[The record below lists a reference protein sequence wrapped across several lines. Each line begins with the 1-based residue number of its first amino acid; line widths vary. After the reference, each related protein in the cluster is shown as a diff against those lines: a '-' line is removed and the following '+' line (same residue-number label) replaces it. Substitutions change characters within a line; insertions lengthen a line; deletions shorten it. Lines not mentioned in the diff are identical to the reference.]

1 MYLEH
6 FLESI
11 LKRRISLPFLE
22 IISLHGFYTTILSF
36 PRKRSKAT
44 REEQN
49 KDTFI
54 NPTRLSS
61 RRDSRY
67 DAIYTRF
74 VSFAILSSPWF
85 FLLYPRFLQISLGG
99 KKKNFPFQSARFTN
113 FARNSK
119 IQWINATPLD
129 KHSEP
134 LNFATIPAGNW
145 CNECP
150 AGKEGGVVAWN
161 WRWKLPTT
169 ARSKLRRGP
178 RTRLSLRSVSCFRV
192 ARNAIRGGSCATNDQ
207 YKGMGR
213 RREEGGSREIEEAAL
228 SKRGAFDIS
237 RGSWLSC
244 PSIGTERERE
254 KWRKDARLRM
264 MRAKKGKRE

>member
-6 FLESI
+6 LLESI

-85 FLLYPRFLQISLGG
+85 FLLYPRFLRISLGG
-99 KKKNFPFQSARFTN
+99 KKKTFPFR
-113 FARNSK
+113 
-119 IQWINATPLD
+119 
-129 KHSEP
+129 
-134 LNFATIPAGNW
+134 
-145 CNECP
+145 
-150 AGKEGGVVAWN
+150 
-161 WRWKLPTT
+161 
-169 ARSKLRRGP
+169 
-178 RTRLSLRSVSCFRV
+178 VSR
-192 ARNAIRGGSCATNDQ
+192 I
-207 YKGMGR
+207 
-213 RREEGGSREIEEAAL
+213 SREIR
-228 SKRGAFDIS
+228 KFDELMTRRSINTANLLIS
-237 RGSWLSC
+237 RRYQREIGVTNVLRGRREGWSRETDVGSCL
-244 PSIGTERERE
+244 PPLVRN
-254 KWRKDARLRM
+254 
-264 MRAKKGKRE
+264 

>member
-6 FLESI
+6 LLESI

-99 KKKNFPFQSARFTN
+99 KKKTFPFRVSRISRKIRKFDELTTRRSINTANLLISRRYQRRYQREIGVTN
-113 FARNSK
+113 VLR
-119 IQWINATPLD
+119 
-129 KHSEP
+129 
-134 LNFATIPAGNW
+134 GRR
-145 CNECP
+145 
-150 AGKEGGVVAWN
+150 EGWSRETDV
-161 WRWKLPTT
+161 
-169 ARSKLRRGP
+169 
-178 RTRLSLRSVSCFRV
+178 
-192 ARNAIRGGSCATNDQ
+192 GSCLPPLVRN
-207 YKGMGR
+207 
-213 RREEGGSREIEEAAL
+213 
-228 SKRGAFDIS
+228 
-237 RGSWLSC
+237 
-244 PSIGTERERE
+244 
-254 KWRKDARLRM
+254 
-264 MRAKKGKRE
+264 